1 MVEDVDIENEVK
13 VIGGGAVPFG
23 QALFVASLRSLSN
36 VYFCGGAILSTRFVL
51 TSASCTAGRAGNS
64 INVIVGTPALL
75 APGSTHRSS
84 IITTYPGFDP
94 KTLENE

>member
-51 TSASCTAGRAGNS
+51 TSASCTAGRADNS